1 MTDKQLDILI
11 NIIGG
16 VESGGQIYGKRRYDA
31 YAAPYAN
38 SPDEHTITLGWC
50 QFYGYNARALCQRI
64 FDTDKTTFRKC
75 DTANI
80 EKRLSQDWVAR
91 RWNPTSVEKSALLKI
106 ISSDVGK
113 KVQDE
118 MFKEDMKIFI
128 KDAEI
133 FGITDIGSQMMYCEI
148 RHLGGK
154 VPTERIF
161 KRATKPYTVNTVFA
175 SLILDQKDTS
185 NNLQVGDKQYQ
196 SRHEKCVEWI
206 QKYVESSA
214 STDIKEGENNMS
226 YDKYINS
233 TGTHYISN
241 SGSDENGR
249 YTNGKAGDQTGNEW
263 CLRSWYNRPWNCV
276 LRHPDEK
283 VRMKIAELACA
294 AALNNNIGY
303 DQNER
308 YTFWNQLVKVNYDP
322 SKIAVK
328 CESDCSA
335 GVIAITKAVGY
346 LLGMSKLKNLS
357 ATYTGNMKSGFKAA
371 GFTVLTESKYTTG
384 TSYLLPGDILLN
396 EASHTATNIT
406 KGNKATSS
414 STPTTPTT
422 STSSSLNES
431 VKWKGTTTSKLN
443 VRTWAGSSN
452 PTCSFSPLA
461 KGAEIGVCDTVKASD
476 GSDWYFI
483 EYNGKKGF
491 VSAKYVKKSGDTTA
505 SSTTS
510 NTKYSKTQFV
520 KDVQKAIGAKVDG
533 DAGTETFSKVPMLS
547 TTTNRNH
554 SVVKYLQKYLNVL
567 GYNVG
572 KEDCDYGDATKSGV
586 IKFQKSKGLGAD
598 GIVGQNTWKAS
609 LK

>member
-1 MTDKQLDILI
+1 MAKITINEFAKKAYKRYVEAGMTPEGACGLMGNQYSESAGFLANRVEFLCLKRLKENGKVYTDETYTAAIDSGKISKAEFLNPLPNKVYGFGLAQWTTKERKSGLYSFTIEKGKSIADEDAQLDYVL
-11 NIIGG
+11 
-16 VESGGQIYGKRRYDA
+16 Y
-31 YAAPYAN
+31 
-38 SPDEHTITLGWC
+38 
-50 QFYGYNARALCQRI
+50 
-64 FDTDKTTFRKC
+64 
-75 DTANI
+75 
-80 EKRLSQDWVAR
+80 
-91 RWNPTSVEKSALLKI
+91 
-106 ISSDVGK
+106 
-113 KVQDE
+113 E
-118 MFKEDMKIFI
+118 M
-128 KDAEI
+128 
-133 FGITDIGSQMMYCEI
+133 
-148 RHLGGK
+148 
-154 VPTERIF
+154 
-161 KRATKPYTVNTVFA
+161 NTVFPKTYNVLKTATSVKEA
-175 SLILDQKDTS
+175 SDYVLVHYESPADTGTAMK
-185 NNLQVGDKQYQ
+185 NTRADYGQQYY
-196 SRHEKCVEWI
+196 E
-206 QKYVESSA
+206 YFMGN
-214 STDIKEGENNMS
+214 KEGENNMA
-226 YDKYINS
+226 YEKYINS

-308 YTFWNQLVKVNYDP
+308 YSFWNQLVKVNYDP
-322 SKIAVK
+322 SKISVK

-335 GVIAITKAVGY
+335 GVIAITRAVGY
-346 LLGMSKLKNLS
+346 LFGISKLQNLS

-414 STPTTPTT
+414 STPTTSTPTT
-422 STSSSLNES
+422 SKPSTSSSLNES
-431 VKWKGTTTSKLN
+431 VKWEGTVTSKLN

-483 EYNGKKGF
+483 EYDGKKGF
-491 VSAKYVKKSGDTTA
+491 VSAKYVKKSSDTTS

-520 KDVQKAIGAKVDG
+520 KDIQKAIGAKVDG

-554 SVVKYLQKYLNVL
+554 SAVKYLQKYLNVL

-598 GIVGQNTWKAS
+598 GIVGQNTWKAL